1 MLRARKKVMAME
13 KDMKAIELPTVPL
26 FDVGEGEPI
35 ILLHGLF
42 GNLSNW
48 GQVAFEFTATHR
60 VLIPRL
66 PLYSTPLTRERLD
79 NLVDYVENFI
89 DELGLEQVTLM
100 GNSLGGHIALL
111 YAWRHPEKV
120 KKLVLAGSSGLTE
133 NSFGGTFP
141 RVKDYDYIRERV
153 ENTFYKREVVTKQLV
168 DEVYE
173 TVQSRT
179 RTLSII
185 GLARA
190 AQRHNVADMLRE
202 INTPTLLIWGRQDT
216 ITPPEVALEFH
227 DLLPKSQVIFLD
239 QCGHVPM
246 MEHPKLFNRH
256 VRIFLEQ

>member
-1 MLRARKKVMAME
+1 MNATLA
-13 KDMKAIELPTVPL
+13 LPHVPL

-48 GQVAFEFTATHR
+48 GQVAFEFTSTHR

-66 PLYSTPLTRERLD
+66 PLYSTPLSRERLD

-89 DELGLEQVTLM
+89 EEQGLDTVTLM
-100 GNSLGGHIALL
+100 GNSLGGHISLL
-111 YAWRHPEKV
+111 YAWRHPDKV

-141 RVKDYDYIRERV
+141 RVRDYEYIRERV
-153 ENTFYKREVVTKQLV
+153 ENTFYKRDVVTKQLV

-173 TVQSRT
+173 TVQSRPK
-179 RTLSII
+179 TLSII
-185 GLARA
+185 NLARA
-190 AQRHNVADMLRE
+190 AQRHNVADTLLE
-202 INTPTLLIWGRQDT
+202 IKTPTLLVWGRQDT

-227 DLLPKSQVIFLD
+227 ALLPYSKVVFFD

-246 MEHPKLFNRH
+246 MEHPKLFNQH
-256 VRIFLEQ
+256 VRDFLES